1 VLGSTRGDGN
11 VGEVVMHVYSKD
23 INNKRIVLTEVKGI
37 WKLTV
42 INRSSNNYTTSK
54 VYGKDGKKAR
64 AEYKQKIKDNS

>member
-1 VLGSTRGDGN
+1 
-11 VGEVVMHVYSKD
+11 MHVYSKD

-54 VYGKDGKKAR
+54 VYGKDEKKDPGR
-64 AEYKQKIKDNS
+64 I